1 MRVQADEY
9 IERTG
14 VSAMMK
20 DAVLLLLE
28 NRSRTSAAAQ
38 SACIAH
44 LPLSLSLTQRRP
56 ADPILFLAQYFEQL
70 EAEQSAM
77 QVRAVAAAAAAH
89 VLARAAAD
97 ADAQRTLHYI
107 NLAAPQRP
115 CHMCSSPRARARV
128 PACLCARMSVDA
140 GAWVSTWAQP

>member
-38 SACIAH
+38 SASLAH
-44 LPLSLSLTQRRP
+44 LPLSLTQRRP

-115 CHMCSSPRARARV
+115 CYMCSSPRARV

-140 GAWVSTWAQP
+140 GAWVSTWAPP